1 MDGGQECVDV
11 LMSVSQVEKHRA
23 ATITG
28 SLFLLGN
35 ILSWA
40 AVPVLLRYLTGSIDA
55 WTANGVRYPL
65 GAILYLP
72 ILVVAWRTGEL
83 SGDMLRRCLVPSLLA
98 LGGQVLWGLTPYYLP
113 AGTIGFLLRFSLVF
127 SLAGAVLLFPD
138 ERQLLKQVSF
148 YTGLI
153 LSIVG
158 FLLLSASKIQTDAEV
173 TVAGILIAFACSLFY
188 GFYGVSV
195 RYFLLRTNPLVSS
208 GVVSTFVSIG
218 TVIMMFWIGDY
229 GALVRVS
236 GSDWLVILASSVVG
250 ITLGHY
256 FLYSAVPLLG
266 AAVTS
271 GAQTLTPFAT
281 IVLATWLLRES
292 MTAVEWIAGLMMVVG
307 AAILI
312 LAHYRISTAADTVG

>member
-1 MDGGQECVDV
+1 
-11 LMSVSQVEKHRA
+11 
-23 ATITG
+23 
-28 SLFLLGN
+28 
-35 ILSWA
+35 
-40 AVPVLLRYLTGSIDA
+40 
-55 WTANGVRYPL
+55 
-65 GAILYLP
+65 
-72 ILVVAWRTGEL
+72 
-83 SGDMLRRCLVPSLLA
+83 LA
-98 LGGQVLWGLTPYYLP
+98 LGGQILWGLSPYYLP
-113 AGTIGFLLRFSLVF
+113 AGTIGFLMRFSLVF

-153 LSIVG
+153 LSILG
-158 FLLLSASKIQTDAEV
+158 FVLLSASKIQTDAEV
-173 TVAGILIAFACSLFY
+173 TLTGILIAFACSLFY

-218 TVIMMFWIGDY
+218 TVIVMFCIGDY

-236 GSDWLVILASSVVG
+236 GTGWVVILASSVVG

-281 IVLATWLLRES
+281 IVLATWFLGES
-292 MTAVEWIAGLMMVVG
+292 MNAVEWFAGLMLVAG

-312 LAHYRISTAADTVG
+312 LAHYRIATLAAPVS